1 MWCWSLSRWRTQ
13 HIERATG
20 PARCQMDSQSFYSD
34 GDGDEAIRPL
44 AVRPQKAAKILGI
57 CLSSLERLHKAEDPS
72 SSDG

>member
-1 MWCWSLSRWRTQ
+1 
-13 HIERATG
+13 
-20 PARCQMDSQSFYSD
+20 MDSQSFYSD